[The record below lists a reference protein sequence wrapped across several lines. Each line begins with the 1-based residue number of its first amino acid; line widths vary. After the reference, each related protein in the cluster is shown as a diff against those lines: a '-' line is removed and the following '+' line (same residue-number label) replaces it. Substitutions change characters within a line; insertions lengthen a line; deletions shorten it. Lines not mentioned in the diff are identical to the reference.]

1 MQQLF
6 AALVSTRLLA
16 HEQLL
21 LLASINDACLASY
34 PSTSDEWLACLGSHY
49 TGQFLDIYVLNI
61 FYGTQ

>member
-34 PSTSDEWLACLGSHY
+34 PSISDEWLADLGSHY
-49 TGQFLDIYVLNI
+49 TGQ
-61 FYGTQ
+61 

>member
-16 HEQLL
+16 HEQLP

-34 PSTSDEWLACLGSHY
+34 TSTSDEWLADLGSHY
-49 TGQFLDIYVLNI
+49 TGQ
-61 FYGTQ
+61 